1 MPEKSVLLVEDE
13 ANIALAL
20 KFLIG
25 REGFGLRHV
34 CDGDAA
40 LAALEADRP
49 DLVVLDVMLPG
60 PSGYEI
66 CQHIRE
72 DARLRD
78 VKVLVMTAGG
88 GEVERRKACAL
99 GADAFLR
106 KPFDTRELTATIRS
120 LLTD

>member
-20 KFLIG
+20 TFLIG

-34 CDGDAA
+34 ADGEAA

-120 LLTD
+120 LLAD